1 MKTFHIVLVLV
12 FFTIFRAAAQ
22 VTVQVTTDQDEF
34 LPSESIPLAVKI
46 TNRSGQQLHLG
57 DNAGWL
63 TFSVESVDGFIVN
76 KNAEVPVQGE
86 FDLESSQLAI
96 KRVDIAPYFSMNR
109 PGRYKVTA
117 MLHIK
122 SWSQTIGSL
131 PKVFDIVTGAKIWSQ
146 DFGVPAAGGAPEMRR
161 FTLEEA
167 NYLRE
172 QLRLY
177 VQLSDSSESR
187 VFKVQAL
194 GPMVS
199 FGAPDEQVD
208 RTSQLHVLWQT
219 GGQSFSYCLI
229 SPDGMILKR
238 DTYDNFNGRP
248 KLKITDD
255 GDVLV
260 VGGTRRIPA
269 SEIPDVIPPVE
280 VPAASTAPAAP
291 AK

>member
-1 MKTFHIVLVLV
+1 MKAFHIVLALAVLTV
-12 FFTIFRAAAQ
+12 FRASAQ

-34 LPSESIPLAVKI
+34 LPSEAIPVAVKI

-57 DNAGWL
+57 ADADWL
-63 TFSVESVDGFIVN
+63 TFSVESVDGFVVKKI
-76 KNAEVPVQGE
+76 AEVPVQGE

-96 KRVDIAPYFSMNR
+96 KRADIAPSFVINH
-109 PGRYKVTA
+109 PGRYRVTA
-117 MLHIK
+117 TLHIK
-122 SWSQTIGSL
+122 EWSQTIGSAS
-131 PKVFDIVTGAKIWSQ
+131 KIFDIVTGAKLWSQ
-146 DFGVPAAGGAPEMRR
+146 DFGVPTTAGAPEMRR

-167 NYLRE
+167 NFLRD

-177 VQLSDSSESR
+177 VELSDSAESR
-187 VFKVQAL
+187 VFKVQLL

-199 FGAPDEQVD
+199 FGQPEEQVD

-229 SPDGMILKR
+229 SPDGTIVKR
-238 DTYDNFNGRP
+238 DTYDNFSGRP
-248 KLKITDD
+248 KLKVTDA
-255 GDVLV
+255 GDVV
-260 VGGTRRIPA
+260 VAGGTRRIPV

-280 VPAASTAPAAP
+280 VPAAPTAPVTP